1 MTMGAVTMDAVTM
14 GAVEMSI
21 VRPSWW
27 GGVVKNIFLET
38 DMGSGYVRA
47 FYPRREHHTMTQQ
60 PPQIQPP
67 TLDPAT
73 LTAVQRAT
81 IGALP
86 SDAGATTVEA
96 DAQRAGALA
105 LLAALHPRDLVEATL
120 ATRIVAAHY
129 AAMECFRRAAQDT
142 LPAALHPRI
151 VGKAVALCGLM
162 DTTMRTLTQRQ
173 GGEARPLARRAAALP
188 RSAPATCAQPS
199 PETSPVASSAQPPVA
214 EGGTNAAAANGPS
227 GALPRPCSGP
237 DARRTQ
243 PKLRCGSGR
252 LPRLPRVRRPR
263 PRRSR
268 RNGGQDPMPSENAA
282 GTLARLCRA
291 HTRLDGVTRAATDMK
306 LKFKRTMPVLE

>member
-47 FYPRREHHTMTQQ
+47 FYPRRERHTMTQQ

-214 EGGTNAAAANGPS
+214 EGRHERRRREWAERRLAAAMQRAGR
-227 GALPRPCSGP
+227 AP
-237 DARRTQ
+237 DATEIAMRERQ
-243 PKLRCGSGR
+243 
-252 LPRLPRVRRPR
+252 
-263 PRRSR
+263 
-268 RNGGQDPMPSENAA
+268 AA
-282 GTLARLCRA
+282 EAA
-291 HTRLDGVTRAATDMK
+291 ARAAAPASAVTA
-306 LKFKRTMPVLE
+306 